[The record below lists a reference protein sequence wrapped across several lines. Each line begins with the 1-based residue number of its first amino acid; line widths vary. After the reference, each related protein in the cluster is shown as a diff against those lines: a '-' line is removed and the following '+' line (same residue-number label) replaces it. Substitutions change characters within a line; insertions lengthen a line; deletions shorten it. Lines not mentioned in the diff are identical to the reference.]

1 MTKKNRGIRDLRAYS
16 RGTFLRLGI
25 GGLLL
30 ILVVGNLLVWWIYGP
45 EAVRLSISCM
55 MVALIPGILIVLFL
69 TLTGWIVKRERDDG
83 TEID

>member
-1 MTKKNRGIRDLRAYS
+1 
-16 RGTFLRLGI
+16 
-25 GGLLL
+25 
-30 ILVVGNLLVWWIYGP
+30 VVGNLLVWWIYGP